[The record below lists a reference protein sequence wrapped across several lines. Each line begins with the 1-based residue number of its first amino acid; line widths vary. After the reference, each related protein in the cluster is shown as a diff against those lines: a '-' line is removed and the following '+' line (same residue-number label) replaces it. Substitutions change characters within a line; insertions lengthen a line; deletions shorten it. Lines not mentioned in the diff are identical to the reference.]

1 MFIIYFTKLF
11 AVLYAH
17 NLTFMFNFSCF
28 TKQIAKSLNASE
40 ISTPSHIYIF
50 WRERK
55 IEVNISQL
63 SYRMPCP
70 QGPAI
75 SFGIEKLK
83 ERTVLQSTSQYNG
96 FSKQFKGGGSCN
108 PQVNLMDFCKQFSV
122 CSDFIFTFSRRK
134 SAGKL
139 NYTSL
144 GWIQI

>member
-1 MFIIYFTKLF
+1 MIKKFIIYFTKLF

-40 ISTPSHIYIF
+40 ISIPPCPIFIYF
-50 WRERK
+50 RWERK

-83 ERTVLQSTSQYNG
+83 EGGVLQSTSQFNG

-108 PQVNLMDFCKQFSV
+108 PQVNLMDFPSSFLYV
-122 CSDFIFTFSRRK
+122 
-134 SAGKL
+134 L
-139 NYTSL
+139 TSSL
-144 GWIQI
+144 PSPVGNQQEN